1 MRAFYSSS
9 PPRRGDSW
17 KFSRGLT
24 RVTRLKSESDLIC
37 VHPRQKTL
45 SSLRLGGLNN
55 RRLASADGAEAG
67 FFVFSDIRI
76 FRVDTDASGAVA
88 GFYFG
93 ESRDN
98 AFAVVDGKWA
108 ARVERAAFWRIDGG
122 GDVAC

>member
-1 MRAFYSSS
+1 MEVQPRINAGDAVKIRIRPDLRSSATKNS
-9 PPRRGDSW
+9 
-17 KFSRGLT
+17 
-24 RVTRLKSESDLIC
+24 
-37 VHPRQKTL
+37 

-98 AFAVVDGKWA
+98 AFAVVDGKRA